1 MNNKK
6 EYIAHSENQNG
17 VIQTMKEHSVG
28 VGKFMRE
35 FALSD
40 SFAELYEF
48 CGLIH
53 DIGKY
58 SNAFQKRIIGE
69 KDQVRHSIYG
79 AIFAKEQSLMEVVFP
94 VFGHHAG
101 LPDNPKMRQAIITEK
116 NTDNSPYNEICRA
129 WMEEIGQ
136 KANIPNDRVFHDLTD
151 ILIQE
156 LFVRLLYSSLVDADS
171 LDTERHFCE
180 DRFEARRNYPLNTEV
195 LLYRLR
201 QKFESFQ
208 NNQEEGVST
217 IAQLRDNVRKYA
229 ESKASLPQGFFSL
242 TLPTGLGKTLCS
254 MNWALHHAQH
264 HKNIKRI
271 IIVLPFISIIDQ
283 TAEVYK
289 TIFNGETGC
298 DYVLE
303 HHSNVIYT
311 EDEDKDEYNP
321 KQLATENWD
330 YPIIIT
336 TSVQFFESLFDNKR
350 SACRKL
356 HNIQD
361 SVIIFDEIQT
371 LPLNVTEPT
380 LTMLDNLQKL
390 CRCSI
395 LFCTATQPDFEAREG
410 FQGVSKIESLVENPK
425 LIFESTR
432 RVTYHPLNQY
442 EEISISELADNV
454 IKSNKSALVVF
465 NTKKK
470 TRLFFNEMKRCGD
483 YNLFHLSTN
492 MCPAHRKE
500 VIRTIRQA
508 LRQGKRIIV
517 SSTQLIEA
525 GVDMDF
531 PTVYR
536 ELAPLE
542 SIIQSAGRCNR
553 EGQLKDDNGSMI
565 KGDVYLFALTESGQ
579 PSKEYQSFLE
589 FAQLLYNGNEEKL
602 YTHDFYSHYYR
613 ELVKNFANTD
623 KLHITTDRKKFLFQ
637 TVADKYKIIDNNTQ
651 SIFVYTYN
659 QRSKELYNQ
668 VKNKDFITRRERQ
681 EISQYCVQIY
691 DEFREKNS
699 TLIGHESSGMLI
711 WYGSY
716 DIDLGLPYKDEFNF
730 VI

>member
-1 MNNKK
+1 MKYK
-6 EYIAHSENQNG
+6 EYIAHSENAKC
-17 VIQTMKEHSVG
+17 IKQTIKEHSSG
-28 VGKFMRE
+28 VAEFMRK

-40 SFAELYEF
+40 LFADLYEF
-48 CGLIH
+48 CGFIH

-58 SNAFQKRIIGE
+58 SNAFQKHITGE
-69 KDQVRHSIYG
+69 NNQVKHSIYG

-101 LPDNPKMRQAIITEK
+101 LPDNPKMRQDIMAEQNTE
-116 NTDNSPYNEICRA
+116 DSPYGEICRA
-129 WMEEIGQ
+129 WKEDIGQ
-136 KANIPNDRVFHDLTD
+136 KLNIPNDKEFQDLMD
-151 ILIQE
+151 ILKQE
-156 LFVRLLYSSLVDADS
+156 LFVRMLYSSLVDADS
-171 LDTERHFCE
+171 LDTERHYDE
-180 DRFEARRNYPLNTEV
+180 TKFETRKNCPLNTEV
-195 LLYRLR
+195 LLHKLQ

-208 NNQEEGVST
+208 NHQEKNTSIIT
-217 IAQLRDNVRKYA
+217 QFRDNVREYA

-254 MNWALHHAQH
+254 MNWALRHSQH

-271 IIVLPFISIIDQ
+271 IIVLPFISSIDQ
-283 TAEVYK
+283 TAEVFK
-289 TIFNGETGC
+289 AIFNEEGD
-298 DYVLE
+298 DYVIE
-303 HHSNVIYT
+303 HHSNVIYAEN
-311 EDEDKDEYNP
+311 EDKKDEYNP

-361 SVIIFDEIQT
+361 SIIIFDEIQS
-371 LPLNVTEPT
+371 LPLSVTEPT

-395 LFCTATQPDFEAREG
+395 LFCTATQPDFEVREG
-410 FQGVSKIESLVENPK
+410 FQGVNKIESLVENPK
-425 LIFESTR
+425 FIFEETR
-432 RVTYHPLNQY
+432 RVTYHPLNKY
-442 EEISISELADNV
+442 EEIAVSELADIV
-454 IKSNKSALVVF
+454 SKSNKSALVVF

-470 TRLFFNEMKRCGD
+470 ARLFFEEMKGCDD
-483 YNLFHLSTN
+483 YHLFHLSTN

-500 VIRTIRQA
+500 VITNIRQA
-508 LRQGKRIIV
+508 LREGKHIIV

-553 EGQLKDDNGSMI
+553 EGQLKDENGSLI

-579 PSKEYQSFLE
+579 PSKEYRSWSE
-589 FAQLLYNGNEEKL
+589 FANMLYKGNEEKL
-602 YTHDFYSHYYR
+602 YTHDFYSYYYR
-613 ELVKNFANTD
+613 ELVKNFADTD
-623 KLHITTDRKKFLFQ
+623 KLDITADRKKFLFQ

-659 QRSKELYNQ
+659 QSSRELYNQ
-668 VKNKDFITRRERQ
+668 LKNEEYITKRERQ
-681 EISQYCVQIY
+681 EISQYCVQVY
-691 DEFREKNS
+691 DKFRKENS
-699 TLIGHESSGMLI
+699 TLIDPLPSGVLV

-716 DIDLGLPYKDEFNF
+716 DTDFGLPFKDEFNY